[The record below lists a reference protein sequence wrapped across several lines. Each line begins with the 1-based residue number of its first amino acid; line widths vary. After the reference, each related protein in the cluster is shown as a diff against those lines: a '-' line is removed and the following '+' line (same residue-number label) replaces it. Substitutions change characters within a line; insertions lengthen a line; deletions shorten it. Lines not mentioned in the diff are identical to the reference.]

1 MSTADRLRHLAARH
15 EVLVSLLGAAVGA
28 WLGGSLAGALPAF
41 VGATLGLG
49 VTTFACSLGV
59 SRHER

>member
-1 MSTADRLRHLAARH
+1 MSTATRLRHFAARH
-15 EVLVSLLGAAVGA
+15 EVLVSLMGAVAGA

-49 VTTFACSLGV
+49 VASFVCSLEMF
-59 SRHER
+59 RRDR